1 MKVYVLAWQNS
12 IQTRRTMP
20 HPLSPE
26 QLSSIIDIAENAV
39 VCINEQ
45 QQIIFFNQGAERV
58 FGWLAT
64 EVIGHDLGVLIPQ
77 RFRPDHAGRVA
88 GFRHGE
94 RSARRMGERGTIYAV
109 RKDGSE
115 FPAEATIAKSESG
128 GRLILTAI
136 LQDISERVAHERELE
151 GARDAAEAA
160 MQAKSMFLANMS
172 HEIRTPLNAVIGMT
186 SLLQHTDINEE
197 QRDYTETI
205 RSSGE
210 ALLAIIN
217 DLLDYSK
224 LEVGRLDLERHA
236 FEVRRC
242 VEEAL
247 DLLAPSASDKGIDL
261 AYMIEPGVPATI
273 LTDATRLRQVL
284 VNLLSNA
291 IKFTHHGEVVVTVSA
306 HAFDAGRLRL
316 DFAVRDTGIGIPA
329 ERVGDIF
336 RSFTQVDASTTR
348 KYGGT
353 GLGLAIS
360 RRLAQMMGGSL
371 TVESEV
377 GRGSTFTLSV
387 QADAFDDQL
396 AENVLRERS
405 VTVRGRRILVVDDN
419 ATNRRILVRQAM
431 LWGMETQA
439 AASAVEAIDLVRH
452 GHPVDVAILD
462 MQMPDMDGA
471 RLASE
476 LRKYR
481 DRAALPLVL
490 LTSVGQRQRA
500 RGESEDAFSAWLNKP
515 IKPAALL
522 EALQQVLGERHVT
535 PRHPAPAPSAVAAV
549 RATSIL
555 VAEDNTINQK
565 VIKLLLHRLG
575 YRADVVGNGL
585 EAVEALERQ
594 DYQVVLMDVQMP
606 EMDGLEATRR
616 LRQRFRGVHAPYI
629 IAMTANAMPGDR
641 ERCLEAG
648 MDDYMPKPLEFE
660 TLAQVLAAAV
670 ERVAARRRD
679 DAVINPS
686 RIEQLRAIGDEDSLL
701 DEVTMSFIAEV
712 PQLLHK
718 LKHAVREHDGQLL
731 ASTAHYLQSSI
742 DFVGANRM
750 RVPCTN
756 LELLGKADNFEGAD
770 EELAALTRAYED
782 TKTALLAL
790 RDGAGS

>member
-1 MKVYVLAWQNS
+1 
-12 IQTRRTMP
+12 MP

-26 QLSSIIDIAENAV
+26 QLGSIIDIAENAI
-39 VCINEQ
+39 VCTNER
-45 QQIIFFNQGAERV
+45 QQIVFFNQGAERM
-58 FGWLAT
+58 FGWQAQDLMGKDLA
-64 EVIGHDLGVLIPQ
+64 VLMPQ
-77 RFRPDHAGRVA
+77 RFRAGHAERVA

-115 FPAEATIAKSESG
+115 FPAEATISKSESG

-136 LQDISERVAHERELE
+136 LQDVSERMAHERELE
-151 GARDAAEAA
+151 MARDKAEAA

-186 SLLQHTDINEE
+186 SLLLRTDINEE

-205 RSSGE
+205 RSSSE

-247 DLLAPSASDKGIDL
+247 DLLAPGAGEKGVDL

-273 LTDATRLRQVL
+273 LADATRLRQIL

-306 HAFDAGRLRL
+306 TPLGAGRYRL
-316 DFAVRDTGIGIPA
+316 DVAVRDTGIGIPP
-329 ERVGDIF
+329 ERIDDIF
-336 RSFTQVDASTTR
+336 ASFTQVDASTTR

-360 RRLAQMMGGSL
+360 RRLAEMMGGSL
-371 TVESEV
+371 VAESEV
-377 GRGSTFTLSV
+377 GRGSTFLLSV
-387 QADAFDDQL
+387 QLEAFDDQL
-396 AENVLRERS
+396 AEDVLRERALP
-405 VTVRGRRILVVDDN
+405 VRGRRILIVDDN
-419 ATNRRILVRQAM
+419 ATSRRILLKQALM
-431 LWGMETQA
+431 WGMEAQA
-439 AASAVEAIDLVRH
+439 AASALEAIDLVRH
-452 GHPVDVAILD
+452 GHPFDVAVLD
-462 MQMPDMDGA
+462 MQMPGMDGA
-471 RLASE
+471 RLAAE
-476 LRKYR
+476 LRKQR
-481 DRAALPLVL
+481 GGRTLPLVL
-490 LTSVGQRQRA
+490 LTSVGQRPRA
-500 RGESEDAFSAWLNKP
+500 AAEGEGVFAAWLNKP

-522 EALQQVLGERHVT
+522 EALQQVLGQQQAT
-535 PRHPAPAPSAVAAV
+535 AAPQPQRQAQQGPSGLD
-549 RATSIL
+549 IL

-565 VIKLLLHRLG
+565 VIRQLLRHLG
-575 YRADVVGNGL
+575 YRADVVGNGA

-594 DYQVVLMDVQMP
+594 DYPVILMDMQMP

-616 LRQRFRGVHAPYI
+616 LRRRVRGANAPWI

-641 ERCLEAG
+641 ERCLDAG
-648 MDDYMPKPLEFE
+648 MDDYVPKPIELAVLER
-660 TLAQVLAAAV
+660 ALAAAAAQ
-670 ERVAARRRD
+670 VAARRGA
-679 DAVINPS
+679 AVIDPA
-686 RIEQLRAIGDEDSLL
+686 RIAQLRAIDDEASLL
-701 DEVTMSFIAEV
+701 NEVIASFVGEV

-718 LKHAVREHDGQLL
+718 LEHAVREHDGQLL
-731 ASTAHYLQSSI
+731 AATAHYLRSSI

-750 RVPCTN
+750 RAPCTN
-756 LELLGKADNFEGAD
+756 LELLGKADNFDGAD
-770 EELAALTRAYED
+770 EELAALTHAYED
-782 TKTALLAL
+782 TKTALL
-790 RDGAGS
+790 SM

>member
-1 MKVYVLAWQNS
+1 
-12 IQTRRTMP
+12 MP

-39 VCINEQ
+39 VCTDEQ
-45 QQIIFFNQGAERV
+45 QRIIFFNQGAERV
-58 FGWLAT
+58 FGWRAGEIVGRDLA
-64 EVIGHDLGVLIPQ
+64 VLLPA
-77 RFRPDHAGRVA
+77 RFRPGHAERVA
-88 GFRHGE
+88 GFQHGE
-94 RSARRMGERGTIYAV
+94 RAARRMGERGTIYAV

-115 FPAEATIAKSESG
+115 FPAEATISKSAAD
-128 GRLILTAI
+128 GRVILTAI
-136 LQDISERVAHERELE
+136 LQDISERKAYERELE
-151 GARDAAEAA
+151 LAKERAEAA

-186 SLLQHTDINEE
+186 SLLLHTRIDEE

-205 RSSGE
+205 RSSSE

-242 VEEAL
+242 IEEAL
-247 DLLAPSASDKGIDL
+247 DLLASSASEKGLDL

-273 LTDATRLRQVL
+273 LADATRLRQIL

-291 IKFTHHGEVVVTVSA
+291 IKFTHHGEVVVTLSA
-306 HAFDAGRLRL
+306 TPLGEASCRLA
-316 DFAVRDTGIGIPA
+316 FAVRDTGIGIPPQ
-329 ERVGDIF
+329 RLDDIF

-353 GLGLAIS
+353 GLGLTIS
-360 RRLAQMMGGSL
+360 RRLAEIMGGSL

-377 GRGSTFTLSV
+377 GRGSTFTAGIV
-387 QADAFDDQL
+387 AEAFDDQL
-396 AENVLRERS
+396 AENVLRDRAA
-405 VTVRGRRILVVDDN
+405 TVRGRRLLVVDDN
-419 ATNRRILVRQAM
+419 ATNRRILVKQAL
-431 LWGMETQA
+431 LWGMEPQA

-452 GHPVDVAILD
+452 GHPFDVAVLD

-471 RLASE
+471 RLAAE
-476 LRKYR
+476 LRRYR
-481 DRAALPLVL
+481 DRQALPLVL
-490 LTSVGQRQRA
+490 LTSVGQRQHDGA
-500 RGESEDAFSAWLNKP
+500 EGLTEFSAWLSKP

-522 EALQQVLGERHVT
+522 EALQQVLGKRPGSEARQAQQSRN
-535 PRHPAPAPSAVAAV
+535 PQAPAL
-549 RATSIL
+549 SIL

-565 VIKLLLHRLG
+565 VIRQLLRHLG
-575 YRADVVGNGL
+575 YRADVVGNGA

-594 DYQVVLMDVQMP
+594 DYQVILMDMQMP

-616 LRQRFRGVHAPYI
+616 LRQRFCGANAPYI

-641 ERCLEAG
+641 ERCLDAG
-648 MDDYMPKPLEFE
+648 MNDYVPKPIELEV
-660 TLAQVLAAAV
+660 LDKALAAALQH
-670 ERVAARRRD
+670 VAARRRG
-679 DAVINPS
+679 DAVLDPA
-686 RIEQLRAIGDEDSLL
+686 RIEQLRAIDDEASLL
-701 DEVTMSFIAEV
+701 DEVIASFVGEV

-718 LKHAVREHDGQLL
+718 LEHAVREQDGQLL
-731 ASTAHYLQSSI
+731 ASTAHYLRSSI

-756 LELLGKADNFEGAD
+756 LELLGKGQNFEGSREQL
-770 EELAALTRAYED
+770 EELALAYAEA
-782 TKTALLAL
+782 KEALLAL
-790 RDGAGS
+790 G

>member
-1 MKVYVLAWQNS
+1 
-12 IQTRRTMP
+12 MP
-20 HPLSPE
+20 HSLSPE
-26 QLSSIIDIAENAV
+26 QLSSIIDIAENAI
-39 VCINEQ
+39 VCTNER
-45 QQIIFFNQGAERV
+45 QQIVFFNQGAERM
-58 FGWLAT
+58 FGWQAQ
-64 EVIGHDLGVLIPQ
+64 EVIGKELAVLMPQ
-77 RFRPDHAGRVA
+77 RFRAEHAERVA
-88 GFRHGE
+88 GFRHDT
-94 RSARRMGERGTIYAV
+94 RRARRMGERGTIYAV

-115 FPAEATIAKSESG
+115 FPAEATISKSESG

-136 LQDISERVAHERELE
+136 LQDISERMAYERELE
-151 GARDAAEAA
+151 AARDQAEAA

-186 SLLQHTDINEE
+186 SLLLHTDINEE

-247 DLLAPSASDKGIDL
+247 DLLAPSASDKDIDL

-273 LTDATRLRQVL
+273 LADATRLRQVL

-306 HAFDAGRLRL
+306 RALEAGRYRL

-329 ERVGDIF
+329 ERIDDIF

-360 RRLAQMMGGSL
+360 RRLAEMMGGSL
-371 TVESEV
+371 VAESEV
-377 GRGSTFTLSV
+377 GRSSTFTLSV
-387 QADAFDDQL
+387 QADAFDDEL

-405 VTVRGRRILVVDDN
+405 VTVRGRRILIVDDN
-419 ATNRRILVRQAM
+419 ATNRRILVKQA
-431 LWGMETQA
+431 LSWGMEPQA

-452 GHPVDVAILD
+452 AHPFDVAILD

-500 RGESEDAFSAWLNKP
+500 AGEGEGEGAFSAWLNKP

-522 EALQQVLGERHVT
+522 EALQHVMGERRT
-535 PRHPAPAPSAVAAV
+535 APARAAPV
-549 RATSIL
+549 SRPDAAAAATSIL

-594 DYQVVLMDVQMP
+594 DYPMVLMDVQMP

-616 LRQRFRGVHAPYI
+616 LRQRFRGAHGPYI

-641 ERCLEAG
+641 ERCLDAG
-648 MDDYMPKPLEFE
+648 MDDYMPKPIEFE
-660 TLAQVLAAAV
+660 ALDQVLATGL
-670 ERVAARRRD
+670 EKVAARRQQ
-679 DAVINPS
+679 DAVINPA
-686 RIEQLRAIGDEDSLL
+686 RIGQLRAIGDEDSLL
-701 DEVTMSFIAEV
+701 DEVITSFIGEV

-718 LKHAVREHDGQLL
+718 LEHAVREHDGQLL
-731 ASTAHYLQSSI
+731 ASNAHYLQSSI

-756 LELLGKADNFEGAD
+756 LELLGKAENFEGAD
-770 EELAALTRAYED
+770 EELAALTQAYGE
-782 TKTALLAL
+782 TRTALLAL
-790 RDGAGS
+790 RGGAGG